1 MFDCKIWIHLFHLRP
16 GAPYWILMSFL
27 IAEFRLSSFIL
38 REHHFNAFQPSFW
51 WNVSAQR
58 NHFKSFTF
66 GKAAFLYTCASCLD
80 WAIILGRN
88 KRRLIE
94 NYFRFWRHIPNKH
107 RDRVFRRSSIS
118 CHDIVWKSDRF
129 GRWIRRRNLH
139 RILQKAFDDYY
150 DVQQPFYSFF
160 SSWEK

>member
-1 MFDCKIWIHLFHLRP
+1 MPSSVCL
-16 GAPYWILMSFL
+16 
-27 IAEFRLSSFIL
+27 LS
-38 REHHFNAFQPSFW
+38 
-51 WNVSAQR
+51 
-58 NHFKSFTF
+58 
-66 GKAAFLYTCASCLD
+66 YCASIISMHFSRLFD
-80 WAIILGRN
+80 EMWVHKETISNPLHLVKPLFFIPVQVALIRQQWAIILGRN

-107 RDRVFRRSSIS
+107 RDWVFRRSSIS

-129 GRWIRRRNLH
+129 GRWIRRQNLH